1 MQPLFQDIRYALRQL
16 RNAPVFTLTAVLTLA
31 LGIGANSAVFTLVH
45 EVLLKSL
52 PVADPG
58 GLYRVGDRY
67 ECCVEGDLQHDW
79 TMFSYPQYEYLRDHT
94 PEFEQLAASQT
105 NRPDLSIRREGAHS
119 ADSFSGELV
128 SGNYFSTLG
137 VQSAAGRLIAPAD
150 DQPGAPLVAV
160 MSYRAWQQKYDLDRA
175 MIGSNIIVNNLSMTL
190 IGIAPPGFFGDRL
203 ESDPPDF
210 WMPLHVEPTLR
221 RENSLLELP
230 ATAWLY
236 LIGRLRTG
244 TQLSQVS
251 AHMTGE
257 LQQFLSIPANRTAH
271 QDPADLKKQFIR
283 VTSGASGVNAMEDQY
298 RQGLY
303 VLLAASAVILLIA
316 CANVAN
322 LLLARATATRFRTSL
337 QLAIG
342 ASRGRIIRAR
352 LTESVV
358 LAVLGGASGLLVAYF
373 ATRAMLA
380 LAFRSAQ
387 FVPVSATPST
397 LVLAFTFAVSL
408 LTGIIFGVVPAWMA
422 SRSDPVEAL
431 RGAGRAS
438 RDRSALP
445 QKGLV
450 IVQASLSLVLLTV
463 AGLLTRSLSNL
474 QNQQFWFERQ
484 GRLLVQINPNAA
496 GYTAERLT
504 ALYQQIENRFSHT
517 PGVISE
523 SLSLYTAQ
531 QGNNWGEE
539 VYIPG
544 RSGHEDMGSSWDR
557 VSAHYF
563 ETIGTPIIHGR
574 GFRESDTATS
584 QRVAVV
590 NEAFVKRFFPNI
602 DAVGQHFGKDD
613 PAHAGDYEIVGVAK
627 DAKYLNPAEPARAM
641 FFVPLSQP
649 VKYSTPV
656 DQMVESASMYM
667 GTIELHV
674 ATDPKLFEGQVR
686 RILAEIDPNL
696 VPLTIS
702 SFDEQ
707 IQERTAEKVLLSR
720 LSSFFGV
727 IALLLASIGL
737 YGLTAYQVERRTGEI
752 GIRMALGANR
762 LSILNMVLRG
772 AFTQVT
778 IGLAIGIPLVFLC
791 GKLLAHQLFGVG
803 SFEPVLLTLA
813 IAVLAFCALLASVVP
828 ARRAAAVDPM
838 RALRTE

>member
-1 MQPLFQDIRYALRQL
+1 MRTLFQDIRYALRQL

-137 VQSAAGRLIAPAD
+137 VQAAAGRLIAPAD
-150 DQPGAPLVAV
+150 DQTGAPPVAV
-160 MSYRAWQQKYDLDRA
+160 MSYRAWQQKYGLDRA
-175 MIGSNIIVNNLSMTL
+175 MIGSNITVNNLSMTL
-190 IGIAPPGFFGDRL
+190 IGIASPGFFGDRL

-210 WMPLHVEPTLR
+210 WMPLHIEPVLR

-236 LIGRLRTG
+236 LIGRLRPG

-257 LQQFLSIPANRTAH
+257 LQQFLSMPANQTSH
-271 QDPADLKKQFIR
+271 QNPADLKKQFIR

-342 ASRGRIIRAR
+342 ASRSRIIRAR

-358 LAVLGGASGLLVAYF
+358 LAVLGGASGLLLAYF

-380 LAFRSAQ
+380 LAFRGAQ
-387 FVPVSATPST
+387 FVPVSAKPSP
-397 LVLAFTFAVSL
+397 LVLAFTFVVSL

-438 RDRSALP
+438 RDRSTFS

-450 IVQASLSLVLLTV
+450 VVQASLSLVLLTV

-474 QNQQFWFERQ
+474 QNQQFGFERQ

-504 ALYQQIENRFSHT
+504 GLYQQIEGRFSHT

-523 SLSLYTAQ
+523 SLSIYTAQ

-544 RSGHEDMGSSWDR
+544 RSGHEDLGSSWDR

-563 ETIGTPIIHGR
+563 ETIGTPIVRGR
-574 GFRESDTATS
+574 SFRESDTATS

-590 NEAFVKRFFPNI
+590 NEAFVKRFFSNTDP
-602 DAVGQHFGKDD
+602 VGQHFGKDD

-641 FFVPLSQP
+641 FFVPLSQA
-649 VKYSTPV
+649 VKYSTAV

-674 ATDPKLFEGQVR
+674 ATDPKLFEPEVR
-686 RILAEIDPNL
+686 RILAAIDPNL
-696 VPLTIS
+696 VPLSIA

-720 LSSFFGV
+720 LSGFFGV

-791 GKLLAHQLFGVG
+791 GKLLARQLFGVG
-803 SFEPVLLTLA
+803 SFEPLLLTLA
-813 IAVLAFCALLASVVP
+813 IAVLAFCA
-828 ARRAAAVDPM
+828 
-838 RALRTE
+838 